1 MHIIHNLQNFLRFFS
16 KKSNIKGNNN
26 LNKEYT
32 ITIFRKRQFL
42 LVSNTNVNVYII
54 MYKKDNKVCNVALG
68 IGVYQT
74 KINVC
79 LKLPTGMY
87 VAILKSRSNARKM

>member
-1 MHIIHNLQNFLRFFS
+1 MQYLLRKLQF
-16 KKSNIKGNNN
+16 
-26 LNKEYT
+26 
-32 ITIFRKRQFL
+32 Q
-42 LVSNTNVNVYII
+42 LVSDTNVNVYLI
-54 MYKKDNKVCNVALG
+54 MYKKNNKVCNVALG